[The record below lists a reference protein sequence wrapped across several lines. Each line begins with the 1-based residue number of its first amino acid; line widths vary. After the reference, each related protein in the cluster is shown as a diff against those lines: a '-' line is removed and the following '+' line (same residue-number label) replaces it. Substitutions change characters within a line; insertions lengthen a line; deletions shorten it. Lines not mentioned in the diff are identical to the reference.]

1 MTAGGIEREIVAHV
15 SALALRLVPCD
26 GRKEE
31 EPEEVEE
38 EDGRRRRR
46 PTEGCDFLDYKRE
59 KESSRCFSLKHLY
72 RRTHALKDKLPRYFC
87 SHTSVTSFPV
97 LAEEVNTL
105 KSPWC
110 VSLWYF

>member
-72 RRTHALKDKLPRYFC
+72 RRTHALKDKSFQDI
-87 SHTSVTSFPV
+87 SVPTPV
-97 LAEEVNTL
+97 
-105 KSPWC
+105 
-110 VSLWYF
+110 